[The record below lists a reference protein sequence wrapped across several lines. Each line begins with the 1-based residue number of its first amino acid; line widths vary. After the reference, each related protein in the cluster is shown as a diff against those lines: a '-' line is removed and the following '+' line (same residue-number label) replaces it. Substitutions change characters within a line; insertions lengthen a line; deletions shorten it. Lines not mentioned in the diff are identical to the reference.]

1 MLLKRFFD
9 VIHKTISLT
18 WPAEYTCK
26 SDVSLI
32 WTLLWFFVLTQRL
45 KQLHTLPFQIIRE
58 ENNRKMGK
66 SENCSLSKVANPF
79 SLIMGT
85 ASDRSRSESGLS
97 ISPAS
102 FHGQLP
108 DDYSDVFAS
117 FAFLMFSA
125 FSFQENGRA
134 YILGKDKI

>member
-1 MLLKRFFD
+1 
-9 VIHKTISLT
+9 
-18 WPAEYTCK
+18 
-26 SDVSLI
+26 
-32 WTLLWFFVLTQRL
+32 
-45 KQLHTLPFQIIRE
+45 
-58 ENNRKMGK
+58 MGK

-125 FSFQENGRA
+125 FSFQDNGRA
-134 YILGKDKI
+134 YILV